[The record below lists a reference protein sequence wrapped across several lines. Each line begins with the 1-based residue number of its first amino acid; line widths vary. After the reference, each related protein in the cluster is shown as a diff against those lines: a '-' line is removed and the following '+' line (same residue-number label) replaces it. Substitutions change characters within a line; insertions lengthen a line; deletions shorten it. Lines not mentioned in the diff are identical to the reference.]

1 MRLFSEA
8 AELGFFPADAFEHM
22 GLIFFL
28 VVNCSNLY
36 FLLKALGI
44 VLFSIRKKGNDSS
57 KSVLSSIEYRATLSR
72 VVRTINENYP

>member
-36 FLLKALGI
+36 FQALGI